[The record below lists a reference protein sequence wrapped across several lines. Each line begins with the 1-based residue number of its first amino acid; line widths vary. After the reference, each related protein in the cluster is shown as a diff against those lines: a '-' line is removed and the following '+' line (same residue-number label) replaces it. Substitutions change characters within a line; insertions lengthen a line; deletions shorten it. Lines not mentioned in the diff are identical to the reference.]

1 MKTQLGYY
9 CYNSFSHKNSDFEQ
23 LEFEVFIEVWFWL
36 YDATLTANGNLLQN
50 AKRECIISLVVKE
63 KFGKNVKNSRNIMET
78 IVDSI

>member
-50 AKRECIISLVVKE
+50 AKRE
-63 KFGKNVKNSRNIMET
+63 T
-78 IVDSI
+78 